1 MKKFN
6 ELFNNKEKKKLN
18 PLLFVVVTCI
28 LALLVIEIIPTDT
41 EKKEA
46 ANITKESQ
54 NTELATS
61 QNEEREDLESKLKQ
75 ILGKINGAGD
85 VDVMI
90 TFESSEE
97 IVPAFNSS
105 TTTETTKE
113 QDSSG
118 GERTTT
124 NSTQSQT
131 MITST
136 SNEPVILKTSEAKI
150 KGVIVVASGAN
161 NMAVKE
167 LLYDAVKT
175 SLQVSGHQVEIYA
188 K

>member
-1 MKKFN
+1 MKKFS
-6 ELFNNKEKKKLN
+6 EIFNDTEQKKLKT
-18 PLLFVVVTCI
+18 LIFLAIICV
-28 LALLVIEIIPTDT
+28 LALIVISVMPDSKKEGVNVSTDSEIRTSTT
-41 EKKEA
+41 EKEQK
-46 ANITKESQ
+46 
-54 NTELATS
+54 
-61 QNEEREDLESKLKQ
+61 DLESKLTE
-75 ILGKINGAGD
+75 ILSKINGAGD

-90 TFESSEE
+90 TFQSSEE
-97 IVPAFNSS
+97 VVPAFNSN

-124 NSTQSQT
+124 SSTENKT
-131 MITST
+131 MITSN
-136 SNEPVILKTSEAKI
+136 SNEPVILKTSEAEI

-161 NMAVKE
+161 DQAVKE

-175 SLQVSGHQVEIYA
+175 SLQISGHQVEIYA

>member
-6 ELFNNKEKKKLN
+6 ELFNDTEKKKLK
-18 PLLFVVVTCI
+18 PLIFLAVLCVLGLIVISVMPDGRKEENVSTNSEVKQSENETENKELEDKLTEI
-28 LALLVIEIIPTDT
+28 L
-41 EKKEA
+41 
-46 ANITKESQ
+46 S
-54 NTELATS
+54 
-61 QNEEREDLESKLKQ
+61 
-75 ILGKINGAGD
+75 KINGAGD

-90 TFESSEE
+90 TFQSSEE
-97 IVPAFNSS
+97 IVPAYNSN

-124 NSTQSQT
+124 SSTQNKT
-131 MITST
+131 MITSN
-136 SNEPVILKTSEAKI
+136 SNEPVILKTSEAQV
-150 KGVIVVASGAN
+150 KGVIVVSSGAN
-161 NMAVKE
+161 DPAVKE

-175 SLQVSGHQVEIYA
+175 SLQISGHQVEIYA

>member
-1 MKKFN
+1 MLKKIS
-6 ELFNNKEKKKLN
+6 ELFNDTEKKKLK
-18 PLLFVVVTCI
+18 PLIFLAGICI
-28 LALLVIEIIPTDT
+28 LALIAISVMPGSDEDDTNVSTDT
-41 EKKEA
+41 EV
-46 ANITKESQ
+46 KES
-54 NTELATS
+54 A
-61 QNEEREDLESKLKQ
+61 NEAENEDLESKLTQ
-75 ILGKINGAGD
+75 ILSKINGAGD

-90 TFESSEE
+90 TFQSSEE
-97 IVPAFNSS
+97 IVPAYNSN

-124 NSTQSQT
+124 SSTQNKT
-131 MITST
+131 MITSN
-136 SNEPVILKTSEAKI
+136 SNEPVILKTSEAQI

-161 NMAVKE
+161 DPEVKE

-175 SLQVSGHQVEIYA
+175 SLQISGHQVEIYG

>member
-1 MKKFN
+1 MKKID
-6 ELFNNKEKKKLN
+6 ELFNDTEKKKLK
-18 PLLFVVVTCI
+18 PLIFMAVICI
-28 LALLVIEIIPTDT
+28 LVLILIAVMPYGQEESSKNNNETT
-41 EKKEA
+41 TQTSAEA
-46 ANITKESQ
+46 ESQ
-54 NTELATS
+54 KD
-61 QNEEREDLESKLKQ
+61 DLESKLTE
-75 ILGKINGAGD
+75 ILSKIDGAGD

-97 IVPAFNSS
+97 IVPAYNSN

-124 NSTQSQT
+124 SSTENKT
-131 MITST
+131 MITSS
-136 SNEPVILKTSEAKI
+136 SNNPVVLKTSEAKI
-150 KGVIVVASGAN
+150 KGVIVVASGASDSD
-161 NMAVKE
+161 VKE
-167 LLYDAVKT
+167 VLYSAVQT

>member
-6 ELFNNKEKKKLN
+6 ELFNDTEKKKLK
-18 PLLFVVVTCI
+18 PLIFLAGICI
-28 LALLVIEIIPTDT
+28 LALIVISVMPMPDGKKEDSNVSTEPEAKTSATET
-41 EKKEA
+41 EK
-46 ANITKESQ
+46 
-54 NTELATS
+54 
-61 QNEEREDLESKLKQ
+61 EDLEGKLTK
-75 ILGKINGAGD
+75 ILSKINGAGD

-90 TFESSEE
+90 TFQSSEE
-97 IVPAFNSS
+97 IVPAYNSN

-124 NSTQSQT
+124 SSTENKT
-131 MITST
+131 MITSN
-136 SNEPVILKTSEAKI
+136 SNDPVVLKTSEAKI
-150 KGVIVVASGAN
+150 KGVIVVSSGAN
-161 NMAVKE
+161 DPDVKE

-175 SLQVSGHQVEIYA
+175 SLQISGHQVEIYA

>member
-1 MKKFN
+1 MKKINEMFN
-6 ELFNNKEKKKLN
+6 DTEKKKLK
-18 PLLFVVVTCI
+18 PLIFLAVICV
-28 LALLVIEIIPTDT
+28 LALIVISVMPDG
-41 EKKEA
+41 KKEE
-46 ANITKESQ
+46 ANVSTDPEVKTSASEKEQ
-54 NTELATS
+54 K
-61 QNEEREDLESKLKQ
+61 DLESKLTQ
-75 ILGKINGAGD
+75 ILSKINGAGD

-90 TFESSEE
+90 TFQSSEE
-97 IVPAFNSS
+97 VVPAYNSN

-124 NSTQSQT
+124 SSTENKT
-131 MITST
+131 MITSN
-136 SNEPVILKTSEAKI
+136 SNEPVILKTSEAEI

-161 NMAVKE
+161 DQAVKE

-175 SLQVSGHQVEIYA
+175 SLQISCHQVEIYA

>member
-1 MKKFN
+1 MLKKIT
-6 ELFNNKEKKKLN
+6 ELFNDTEKKKLK
-18 PLLFVVVTCI
+18 PLIFLAGVCI
-28 LALLVIEIIPTDT
+28 LALIAISVMPSGDKDDT
-41 EKKEA
+41 NVSTKTEV
-46 ANITKESQ
+46 KESASE
-54 NTELATS
+54 TE
-61 QNEEREDLESKLKQ
+61 NEDLESKLTQ
-75 ILGKINGAGD
+75 ILSKINGAGD

-90 TFESSEE
+90 TFQSSEE
-97 IVPAFNSS
+97 IVPAYNSN

-124 NSTQSQT
+124 SSTQNKT
-131 MITST
+131 MITSN
-136 SNEPVILKTSEAKI
+136 SNEPVILKTSEAEI

-161 NMAVKE
+161 DPKVKE

-175 SLQVSGHQVEIYA
+175 SLQISGHQVEIYG